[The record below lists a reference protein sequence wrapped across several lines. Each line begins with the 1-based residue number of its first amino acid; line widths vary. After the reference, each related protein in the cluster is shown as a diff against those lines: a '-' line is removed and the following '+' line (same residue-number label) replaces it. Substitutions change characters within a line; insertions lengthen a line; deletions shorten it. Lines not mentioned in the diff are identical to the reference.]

1 MEPRV
6 DESRVESASPN
17 AVGTLS
23 VYPLRD
29 CTFRLSRAM
38 TTAPYAI
45 SPDARL
51 ERLPYEVYALRG
63 ALDARAQAALARDI
77 GASASGGRS
86 RSSGSVDWLERARA
100 NNHPTI
106 IAAYG
111 GGGGERSVRCVRACG
126 LTRCVGACGREV
138 GALVE
143 EPREALTL
151 ARDVAREISRRAGR
165 DGGGGMVDGLFD
177 GDEPYEPSHF
187 WALVYGGVSG
197 QSKMSTHLDRPVGWT
212 LSVSVGRA
220 ARMTIGRAPEAG
232 EQYDKLGK
240 DRAIDGQ
247 REVEVEIR
255 SGDCLLFRGD
265 RVFHSVDG
273 LGAERGA
280 PLEWAQALTQDSAVD
295 GYVPGRMAL
304 LFREERETQGK
315 LIR

>member
-1 MEPRV
+1 
-6 DESRVESASPN
+6 
-17 AVGTLS
+17 
-23 VYPLRD
+23 
-29 CTFRLSRAM
+29 M
-38 TTAPYAI
+38 TRYAI

-51 ERLPYEVYALRG
+51 ERLEYEVYALRG
-63 ALDARAQAALARDI
+63 ALSSRAQTELARDI

-86 RSSGSVDWLERARA
+86 QSSGSVDWLERARA

-143 EPREALTL
+143 EPCEALSL
-151 ARDVAREISRRAGR
+151 ARDVAREISRRNGR
-165 DGGGGMVDGLFD
+165 DGAVGGLFD
-177 GDEPYEPSHF
+177 GDEPYEASHF
-187 WALVYGGVSG
+187 WALVYGLASGESTG

-212 LSVSVGRA
+212 LSVSVGYS
-220 ARMTIGRAPEAG
+220 ARMTLGRAPLAG
-232 EQYDKLGK
+232 EMYDKIGK

-273 LGAERGA
+273 LSDAGAA
-280 PLEWAQALTQDSAVD
+280 PKTWVQALTNDSAVD

-315 LIR
+315 PVR

>member
-1 MEPRV
+1 
-6 DESRVESASPN
+6 
-17 AVGTLS
+17 
-23 VYPLRD
+23 
-29 CTFRLSRAM
+29 
-38 TTAPYAI
+38 
-45 SPDARL
+45 
-51 ERLPYEVYALRG
+51 VYALRG
-63 ALDARAQAALARDI
+63 ALDARTQAALARDI

-143 EPREALTL
+143 EPREALAL

-177 GDEPYEPSHF
+177 RDEPYEPSHF

-273 LGAERGA
+273 LGAEHGA
-280 PLEWAQALTQDSAVD
+280 PLEWTQALTQDSAVD